1 MAIFKMAKT
10 VISNTFHKPATRLYP
25 IEKREFYTNTRG
37 KLGIDIATCIFCG
50 MCQRKCPADA
60 ITVNRQEKT
69 WAVEPFSCIS
79 CGNCVDAC
87 PKKSLFLENQY
98 TTPDTTKTR
107 EEFKNTEVLENSA
120 SNE

>member
-25 IEKREFYTNTRG
+25 IVKRDFYDNTRG

-60 ITVNRQEKT
+60 ITVSRQEKT
-69 WAVEPFSCIS
+69 WAVEPFNCIS

-87 PKKSLFLENQY
+87 PKKCLFLDNHY

-107 EEFKNTEVLENSA
+107 EEFKNTEVPENSA